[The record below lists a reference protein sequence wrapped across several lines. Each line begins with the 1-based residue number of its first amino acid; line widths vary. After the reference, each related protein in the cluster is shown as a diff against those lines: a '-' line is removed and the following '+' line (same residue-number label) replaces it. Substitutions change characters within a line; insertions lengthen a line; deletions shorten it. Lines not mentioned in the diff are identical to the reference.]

1 MCLFYA
7 FGTIWLSWT
16 RQQKQ
21 WVAGRDRDRWNLQ
34 EGIFAKA
41 VPSTGKIILFLEVLD
56 ISETMFLDLW
66 TSVTSL
72 SYEIYQLTLGR
83 SSKWRGVE

>member
-1 MCLFYA
+1 MLLERFDCLELA
-7 FGTIWLSWT
+7 NRNNGSLEET
-16 RQQKQ
+16 
-21 WVAGRDRDRWNLQ
+21 DRWNLQ

-56 ISETMFLDLW
+56 ISETMLLDLW